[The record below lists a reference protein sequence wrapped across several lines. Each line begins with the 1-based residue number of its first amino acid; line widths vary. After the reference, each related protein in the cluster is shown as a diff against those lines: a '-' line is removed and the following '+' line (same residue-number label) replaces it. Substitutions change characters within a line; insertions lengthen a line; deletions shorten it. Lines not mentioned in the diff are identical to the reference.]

1 MTFDNDLLII
11 SDTDTSKIDPYY
23 PVLNI
28 NDIWNINDKTFSTTL
43 RIVEAIVGRSS
54 VNYTQRQS
62 SVAVI
67 EKKVFLEISQNSQ
80 KNNCA
85 RACFNKV

>member
-28 NDIWNINDKTFSTTL
+28 NDI
-43 RIVEAIVGRSS
+43 
-54 VNYTQRQS
+54 
-62 SVAVI
+62 
-67 EKKVFLEISQNSQ
+67 
-80 KNNCA
+80 
-85 RACFNKV
+85 